1 MRFLCP
7 SFWLALHME
16 KMFHLLCNFIS
27 FQAFRILSWKMVSTT
42 GSVLICN
49 IQEVGYESIP
59 DKLWYVNEAF
69 YWCYVYCCVLRF
81 PSYPVHAKYMPTAT
95 SLTVFSDH
103 IRFSMHGLNRQI
115 MLQALHDML
124 QVIHNMLQIINNTST
139 LRYYNITN
147 TSLFF

>member
-1 MRFLCP
+1 
-7 SFWLALHME
+7 
-16 KMFHLLCNFIS
+16 
-27 FQAFRILSWKMVSTT
+27 MVSTT

-139 LRYYNITN
+139 LRYYKHYKHILIFLKNKFRGCDFCFIKIKSTWYCN
-147 TSLFF
+147 PISYLEIYFFMG